1 MNNKGTIKLETER
14 LILRKGTKEDSIQVY
29 ENYGKD
35 PLVSKYVVWNQHED
49 VQDAINLMEKWE
61 KSYDELNSYKWLVI
75 EKVIEKETNTIIG
88 SITAVKVDDI
98 NKTIALGYCYGSKW
112 WNKGYAT
119 ETLKRVIKFFFE
131 EVKVETIYANHL
143 TDNIASG
150 IVMKKAGMKFEGILR
165 NRMIDKNTNKPMGLE
180 TYSIT
185 KEDYFNEIKNIVE
198 W

>member
-14 LILRKGTKEDSIQVY
+14 LILRRGTKEDSLQVY

-35 PLVSKYVVWNQHED
+35 VLVSKYVVWNKHKTVE
-49 VQDAINLMEKWE
+49 DAINLMEKWE
-61 KSYDELNSYKWLVI
+61 KSYDELSSYKWLVI
-75 EKVIEKETNTIIG
+75 EKKSNEIIG

-119 ETLKRVIKFFFE
+119 EALRRVIKFFFE
-131 EVKVETIYANHL
+131 EVNVETIYANHL

-150 IVMKKAGMKFEGILR
+150 IVMKKAGMVFEGTLR

-180 TYSIT
+180 TYSIIR
-185 KEDYFNEIKNIVE
+185 EDYFN
-198 W
+198 